1 MKKYRSL
8 ALILLAFAMLLGAC
22 APAATPTAAPAPTA
36 AVAAATLAP
45 TAEPTAEPTSAAA
58 VAETGISLT
67 DGLGR
72 TVTLAAPAT
81 SIVSLAPSNTEILY
95 AVGAGEHV
103 IARDD
108 FSNYPEEVA
117 DLPSVG
123 GSNSNYSLE
132 QLVSLKPDLVLAAE
146 INTADQVKAMEDL
159 GLTVFYLKNPS
170 DLDGMYANLLTV
182 AELTGTTAEAETL
195 ISSLKERVQAVETAL
210 ANVETRPSVFYELDA
225 TDAAAPWTSG
235 PDTFIDTLV
244 GMAGGVNAAAGLNSG
259 WAQMSQ
265 ESLLVA
271 NPDIILLA
279 DAAYGV
285 SAEQVAARP
294 GWDTITAVKNSAI
307 YPFNDDLVSRPGPR
321 QVDALEELAKLVH
334 PEAFK

>member
-1 MKKYRSL
+1 METDLTTKKYRSL
-8 ALILLAFAMLLGAC
+8 GIILLAFAMLLGAC

-36 AVAAATLAP
+36 ALAAATLAP
-45 TAEPTAEPTSAAA
+45 TAEPTAA
-58 VAETGISLT
+58 AETGISLT

-72 TVTLAAPAT
+72 TVTLAAPAA

-159 GLTVFYLKNPS
+159 GLTVFYLKNPD

-182 AELTGTTAEAETL
+182 AELTGTTAETETL

-210 ANVETRPSVFYELDA
+210 ANVDTQPSVFYELDA

-235 PDTFIDTLV
+235 PDTFIDTLI

-294 GWDTITAVKNSAI
+294 GWDVITAVKDSAI

-321 QVDALEELAKLVH
+321 QVDALEELAKLIH
-334 PEAFK
+334 PEAFE